1 MCLFDVK
8 QCKRVGISIEEG
20 GVSNNTQ
27 EAQHPFNVSTPPR
40 RRWFKMQVRQKEL
53 ESVTNAVP
61 LASNSDDAAPN
72 VATVNIGSAKAIR
85 SWIPFGVTKYD
96 VDSLR
101 IQVAGWARR
110 VLGFPTS

>member
-85 SWIPFGVTKYD
+85 SWILTLDKQFGMYLICG
-96 VDSLR
+96 LR
-101 IQVAGWARR
+101 FVNFQ
-110 VLGFPTS
+110 L